1 MSSTPI
7 TTTPVHSHPLSP
19 DEIPSGRS
27 RRSRGGNTPSTDP
40 SAGTNYFTL
49 KAQLERNQAVDPQ
62 GPDWDG
68 SVRRL
73 AHLKGEKHARRGSE
87 SSASLPDIFNKRN
100 SSSTPNDKHTTP
112 LIIVGSVGSADQS
125 SVDPTDSSISS
136 RVLATKWHEYST
148 EAIESAISAISLSS
162 EESGQRYHT
171 VLRTLSLAVHNL
183 TRTRME
189 LEQKRKV
196 LEEKEEA
203 KRRRADELMKE
214 LMQPSERE
222 IVHRVVRQIF
232 TENDEDED
240 RLEGKHQVERKQ
252 SFLSLVDSLSEAIAD
267 ETHLSRSI
275 PQEASPLIS
284 NPAPLNLSTTPV
296 DLTSDTHSIV
306 DSDAD
311 AVSIMSNVSR
321 TSLSSK
327 ASKSSRSNEKPRVT
341 STERSNPSFG
351 DWMGGTLGSISLWG
365 KGRGSRTRAQTVN
378 GKDLPPPLES
388 AEENHPEAEAAPQR
402 PGAPLRQQRRRSA
415 KSVFGTL
422 GISILNPTS
431 SASSSRNCSPVVQE
445 VAPLSTSK
453 DQEAESIL
461 SHTEPLEDDHVS
473 ASYAETSSILSTRS
487 NHTVL
492 TTHTTRTGAS
502 VALSKSSG
510 SLSSPVQPIS
520 SASLVLAE
528 AQMSHSNPASTSPES
543 DKSTNKP
550 PDSFFSPPELRKP
563 RPMPEIPE
571 VPLPQCPQ
579 GSSLAAIIN
588 ATRVMTTDPASILSD
603 QGHETSEVI
612 KQLAWELVRNA
623 REEGLEVRRPILPGR
638 KLLMKAATS
647 SNDSAESS
655 PATETSPDAASALSR
670 ALNFGTF
677 SGGDE
682 SNLKTPKPTSK
693 VKGKGTSRILSAVLV
708 PPAFGAGAIASP
720 LFGGFMGG
728 GSKGAA
734 SSAANDSGAFTNTGG
749 DTSQKPVQDSSMAVA
764 GALAGT
770 TRSKNASS
778 VPLESIIPA
787 MAKPPT
793 QYLSRTYTPLTA
805 PDFRF
810 NIPLPSSASA
820 NAVFFHN
827 QEDAKDAQW
836 LLDLTDRYGFMY
848 DVSKYDL
855 LLLMRARECRCTA
868 PACLTGV
875 KIADRV
881 EDNMWPDDDDDDGDE
896 DGNGKKALDEIEIVK
911 EKCGCDGSPTAPTM
925 LRSALASSPTV
936 DRDVDS
942 GSLMSVNSG
951 MEGDIAPS
959 KPMSTKSR
967 SSSIS
972 RVTQNSKRVS
982 VANVPSPSASMA
994 LAASSLSSSTASVLS
1009 VNPDTPRHVC
1019 ANVVRRLLA
1028 DLIGIHDER
1037 QKSQRKEWDTFIK
1050 QRRAKA
1056 KQQHSSSKASTYSSS
1071 SGAAAM
1077 LGLGSN
1083 AYEEGEDEELDHSE
1097 GLIGFAQLGLLSA
1110 SASNSKEERREFDR
1124 LLRRGIPL
1132 VYRNKVWLECSGA
1145 LEMREPGLFRDLLAE
1160 AQKDKDGDGKG
1171 ASVLVEIEKDVGRTM
1186 PLNVFFGGDGAGVD
1200 KLRRVLTAYS
1210 RRNPAVGYCQGMNL
1224 VTSTLLLVH
1233 ADEEEAFWV
1242 LAAIVERILPEDF
1255 FSPSL
1260 LPSRACPMVLL
1271 DYVREH
1277 LPKLYAHLIEL
1288 GVDLPAICFSWFLSL
1303 FTDCLPVETL
1313 FRIWDVFL
1321 VDGLD
1326 VLFRV
1331 ALGILRSNEQELLRC
1346 QSIPAVYVALENLP
1360 TRMWEADK
1368 LLQIEA
1374 DLRSSV
1380 LHNDLVSKRK
1390 LHVASLNQ
1398 LLS

>member
-27 RRSRGGNTPSTDP
+27 RKSRGANTPSSANDP
-40 SAGTNYFTL
+40 SQSNYFTL
-49 KAQLERNQAVDPQ
+49 KAQSERNQA
-62 GPDWDG
+62 GSAESRNPDWDG

-73 AHLKGEKHARRGSE
+73 AHLKGEKHARRASE
-87 SSASLPDIFNKRN
+87 SSASLNDIFNNKT
-100 SSSTPNDKHTTP
+100 TPKSKVAP
-112 LIIVGSVGSADQS
+112 LIIVGSAGTGAGNADIDS
-125 SVDPTDSSISS
+125 TDSSITS
-136 RVLATKWHEYST
+136 RVLATKWHEYSD
-148 EAIESAISAISLSS
+148 EAIQSTISSIEPSAEGSS
-162 EESGQRYHT
+162 QQYHA
-171 VLRTLSLAVHNL
+171 VLRILSLAVNNL

-189 LEQKRKV
+189 LEQKRKA

-203 KRRRADELMKE
+203 KRRRAEELMKD

-222 IVHRVVRQIF
+222 IVQRVVKQIF
-232 TENDEDED
+232 NEDEDEED
-240 RLEGKHQVERKQ
+240 QLEGKHQVERKQ

-267 ETHLSRSI
+267 ETLSRSV
-275 PQEASPLIS
+275 PKEASPML
-284 NPAPLNLSTTPV
+284 APTSVPM
-296 DLTSDTHSIV
+296 DLTNDSHSIA

-311 AVSIMSNVSR
+311 TASIMSNVSR

-327 ASKSSRSNEKPRVT
+327 TSMSSKSNDKS
-341 STERSNPSFG
+341 SNPSFG
-351 DWMGGTLGSISLWG
+351 DWMGSISLWG
-365 KGRGSRTRAQTVN
+365 KGRGGRSKALAQTVN
-378 GKDLPPPLES
+378 GTSSLES
-388 AEENHPEAEAAPQR
+388 VEEINDESQAPPQR
-402 PGAPLRQQRRRSA
+402 PGATGRQHRRRST

-431 SASSSRNCSPVVQE
+431 SNARSRSPAEDNTPSKTPESDPQPE
-445 VAPLSTSK
+445 PLSAL
-453 DQEAESIL
+453 E
-461 SHTEPLEDDHVS
+461 EDDDHDHT
-473 ASYAETSSILSTRS
+473 SYAETSSILS

-492 TTHTTRTGAS
+492 TTYTNRTGIS
-502 VALSKSSG
+502 VPG
-510 SLSSPVQPIS
+510 SLSSPVQPLS
-520 SASLVLAE
+520 SASLIIAE
-528 AQMSHSNPASTSPES
+528 AQMSRTTSTISPKADSDLPESSIPDPTSPLP
-543 DKSTNKP
+543 KP
-550 PDSFFSPPELRKP
+550 KRPLPEQP
-563 RPMPEIPE
+563 AIPEI
-571 VPLPQCPQ
+571 PLPQCPQ
-579 GSSLAAIIN
+579 GTSLAAIIN
-588 ATRVMTTDPASILSD
+588 ATRVMTLDPSSILTD
-603 QGHETSEVI
+603 QGHETGEVI
-612 KQLAWELVRNA
+612 KQLAWDLVKNA
-623 REEGLEVRRPILPGR
+623 REEGLEVRRPILPGK
-638 KLLMKAATS
+638 KLLKAVNDTNES
-647 SNDSAESS
+647 SSIPESS
-655 PATETSPDAASALSR
+655 PTAEALSR

-682 SNLKTPKPTSK
+682 VNKTPKPTSK
-693 VKGKGTSRILSAVLV
+693 AKGKGRSRILSAVLV
-708 PPAFGAGAIASP
+708 PPSIASP

-728 GSKGAA
+728 GGAKSA
-734 SSAANDSGAFTNTGG
+734 SPGSGSGATTNDNNNTTGEPNL
-749 DTSQKPVQDSSMAVA
+749 KPIQDANVNAAVLSV
-764 GALAGT
+764 GGT

-810 NIPLPSSASA
+810 SIPLPSSASA
-820 NAVFFHN
+820 HFHHN
-827 QEDAKDAQW
+827 QGDGGTQG

-881 EDNMWPDDDDDDGDE
+881 EDNMWPDEDDQGMDI
-896 DGNGKKALDEIEIVK
+896 GKQEVEIVK
-911 EKCGCDGSPTAPTM
+911 GRCGCDGSLTAPSVLT
-925 LRSALASSPTV
+925 SSPVASTTQT
-936 DRDVDS
+936 S
-942 GSLMSVNSG
+942 GDAESLNSVGSG
-951 MEGDIAPS
+951 AAEGPGSGDATPS
-959 KPMSTKSR
+959 KPLSTKSR
-967 SSSIS
+967 SSSVSKI
-972 RVTQNSKRVS
+972 TQNSKRAS
-982 VANVPSPSASMA
+982 LSASMSA
-994 LAASSLSSSTASVLS
+994 SAVLAASSLTSSTSSVLS

-1019 ANVVRRLLA
+1019 ANVVRKLLA
-1028 DLIGIHDER
+1028 DLIEIHDEC
-1037 QKSQRKEWDTFIK
+1037 QGSQRKEWDTFVK

-1056 KQQHSSSKASTYSSS
+1056 KPWSKTYNTTST
-1071 SGAAAM
+1071 SGAAAI

-1110 SASNSKEERREFDR
+1110 NKDERRDFDR
-1124 LLRRGIPL
+1124 LVRRGIPL
-1132 VYRNKVWLECSGA
+1132 VYRSKVWLECSGG

-1160 AQKDKDGDGKG
+1160 AEKDNG
-1171 ASVLVEIEKDVGRTM
+1171 ANVLVEIEKDVGRTM

-1242 LAAIVERILPEDF
+1242 LTAIVERLLPEDF

-1271 DYVREH
+1271 DYVRDH

-1313 FRIWDVFL
+1313 FRVWDVFL

-1331 ALGILRSNEQELLRC
+1331 ALAILRSNEQELLRC

-1368 LLQIEA
+1368 LLQLEA
-1374 DLRSSV
+1374 ELRTSV
-1380 LHNDLVSKRK
+1380 LHNDLVNKRE